1 MRSTGQRGNF
11 SNVDSKHDEIKND
24 SGLGRFVGVVT
35 VLLIVIGLG
44 GGFHAQ
50 ADHRVDWDLSSAKRE
65 VNMREPNQPSPTVA

>member
-11 SNVDSKHDEIKND
+11 SNVDSKHEEIKND

-50 ADHRVDWDLSSAKRE
+50 AAHRVDWDVTSAYIKMDRRE
-65 VNMREPNQPSPTVA
+65 SRRPSPSAP